1 MASNK
6 LVELVRQGRIIT
18 KKKSLS
24 QEIKRSI
31 FLLIFTL
38 LSLIVVLSIV
48 FLLNT
53 SQTYQKGNILQQEQE
68 KKKDLMDL
76 NHELLNKI
84 IDAISYQKIEESPI
98 IKAMQ
103 KPENPEYIEP
113 KE

>member
-6 LVELVRQGRIIT
+6 LVELSRQGRIIT
-18 KKKSLS
+18 KKKPFS

-31 FLLIFTL
+31 YLLMFTL

-53 SQTYQKGNILQQEQE
+53 SQAYQKGNILQHEQE
-68 KKKDLMDL
+68 KKKNLTDI
-76 NHELLNKI
+76 NHELINKI
-84 IDAISYQKIEESPI
+84 IEVVSYQKIEESPL

-103 KPENPEYIEP
+103 KPEKPEYIESQ
-113 KE
+113 E